1 MSHLH
6 VILISTIILVPIF
19 LIQFAKGNFMK
30 SSIKSMLV
38 ISITSSLLFLTGCAS
53 VFKGQDQVLS
63 FTSEPEGATVR
74 IDGKAV
80 GQTPLSTK
88 VKKSSV
94 DSISIEKDGY
104 RTETM
109 APEKRFDNVA
119 FLNIFWDLSTTDLI
133 TGAAYEYQ
141 PSNFHIKLKKD
152 MK

>member
-1 MSHLH
+1 
-6 VILISTIILVPIF
+6 
-19 LIQFAKGNFMK
+19 MK
-30 SSIKSMLV
+30 SVSKSI
-38 ISITSSLLFLTGCAS
+38 ITLSLASALLLLTGCAS

-63 FTSEPEGATVR
+63 FTSEPDGATVR

-80 GQTPLSTK
+80 GQTPMSAK

-94 DSISIEKDGY
+94 DSISIEKEGF

-109 APEKRFDNVA
+109 APEKRFDNIA

-141 PSNFHIKLKKD
+141 PSNFHFKLKKD
-152 MK
+152 TK

>member
-1 MSHLH
+1 MKS
-6 VILISTIILVPIF
+6 LIKTIITVGV
-19 LIQFAKGNFMK
+19 A
-30 SSIKSMLV
+30 SSML
-38 ISITSSLLFLTGCAS
+38 LMTGCAS

-74 IDGKAV
+74 IDGKVV
-80 GQTPLSTK
+80 GQTPMSTK

-94 DSISIEKDGY
+94 DSISIEKDGF

-119 FLNIFWDLSTTDLI
+119 FLNIFWDFSTTDLI

-141 PSNFHIKLKKD
+141 PSNFHYKLKKD
-152 MK
+152 TK

>member
-1 MSHLH
+1 
-6 VILISTIILVPIF
+6 
-19 LIQFAKGNFMK
+19 MK
-30 SSIKSMLV
+30 SFIKK
-38 ISITSSLLFLTGCAS
+38 IITAGITSSMLLMTGCAS

-74 IDGKAV
+74 IDGKVV

-94 DSISIEKDGY
+94 DSISIEKDGF

-141 PSNFHIKLKKD
+141 PSNFHYKLKKD
-152 MK
+152 TK

>member
-1 MSHLH
+1 
-6 VILISTIILVPIF
+6 
-19 LIQFAKGNFMK
+19 MK
-30 SSIKSMLV
+30 SFIKKIITAGIASSML
-38 ISITSSLLFLTGCAS
+38 LMTGCAS

-74 IDGKAV
+74 IDGNVV

-94 DSISIEKDGY
+94 DSISIEKDGF

-141 PSNFHIKLKKD
+141 PSNFHYKLKKD
-152 MK
+152 TK